1 MEERRKYIEKVIAEN
16 SKNSMEEAA
25 IRNYAIKQEV
35 GTPTPQNDLPNL
47 KRDRIVL
54 ELENRTSTDETI
66 NLFELPKGI
75 NSPQQLEYGDLF
87 ETKYSEVIIPV
98 AELSV
103 LQKYTIDWLDENG
116 ASQSA
121 TVAGILGIAN
131 LISALDTATTDSWG
145 YFQDGTDYVLHKQA
159 IDTWLYWIPPPP
171 FTTIPAGTKP
181 ASFYT
186 ENEYLTII
194 AVSSTIVYPF
204 TSYNVIGGSGISI
217 TETSGNL
224 TYAELVQELRN
235 NIAPYIFKTMTIY
248 ADNIDQ
254 ASVPMT
260 KTMRGQAGNTRK
272 LIDNPT
278 IINQTQFV
286 VTEEINFSTKSLN
299 KLDYVVKAN
308 QTVKIIFTYTKGNL
322 NAIADVINEYIS
334 DGIPFDVAI
343 TQLAEKVSEKEK
355 EYLKATLKSIWKRK
369 SKELALEGVQIDI
382 DNIFEPQE
390 VIDSKKATALGDK
403 MKLVKRHIE
412 EKRLKKIELGNIS
425 PSNIKRLVANYAAK
439 GVADKMY
446 DPYSYVNGDE

>member
-1 MEERRKYIEKVIAEN
+1 
-16 SKNSMEEAA
+16 
-25 IRNYAIKQEV
+25 
-35 GTPTPQNDLPNL
+35 
-47 KRDRIVL
+47 
-54 ELENRTSTDETI
+54 
-66 NLFELPKGI
+66 
-75 NSPQQLEYGDLF
+75 
-87 ETKYSEVIIPV
+87 
-98 AELSV
+98 
-103 LQKYTIDWLDENG
+103 
-116 ASQSA
+116 
-121 TVAGILGIAN
+121 
-131 LISALDTATTDSWG
+131 
-145 YFQDGTDYVLHKQA
+145 
-159 IDTWLYWIPPPP
+159 
-171 FTTIPAGTKP
+171 
-181 ASFYT
+181 
-186 ENEYLTII
+186 
-194 AVSSTIVYPF
+194 
-204 TSYNVIGGSGISI
+204 
-217 TETSGNL
+217 
-224 TYAELVQELRN
+224 
-235 NIAPYIFKTMTIY
+235 
-248 ADNIDQ
+248 
-254 ASVPMT
+254 MT